1 MKSFLTSLFILFT
14 VGVFAQLKVPQPS
27 PFSTVK
33 QVVGLTDVEVAYSRP
48 SAKGRKVF
56 GDLVPFDQIWRTGA
70 NKATQLSF
78 STEVTINNTKI
89 AAGNYSLFTIPGK
102 GEWTIIINKE
112 TELWGTDGLDETMNV
127 VKFKT
132 KANSLGDKVETFT
145 INFKNLTA
153 TGAEISISWENTEVS
168 FGISVDSEAAA
179 WASIESEIKAAE
191 SSWKVYYRAA
201 DYAANTGKNL
211 DQALEWT
218 KKALEIEEYW
228 YTYNVQ
234 SKVYAA
240 MGDYKNAIKSL
251 QKSIDL
257 GKKIEGWG
265 YADML
270 NKQMED
276 YKSKSK

>member
-1 MKSFLTSLFILFT
+1 MLSI
-14 VGVFAQLKVPQPS
+14 GVFAQLKVPQPS
-27 PFSTVK
+27 PLSTVK
-33 QVVGLTDVEVAYSRP
+33 QVVGLTDVEVTYSRP
-48 SAKGRKVF
+48 STKGRKIF
-56 GDLVPFDQIWRTGA
+56 GDLVPFDQVWRTGA

-89 AAGNYSLFTIPGK
+89 PAGSYSLFTIPGK
-102 GEWTIIINKE
+102 TEWTFIINKE
-112 TELWGTDGLDETMNV
+112 TELWGADGLEDAKNV

-132 KANSLGDKVETFT
+132 KTNSLGDKVETFT
-145 INFKNLTA
+145 INFKNLTSSSA
-153 TGAEISISWENTEVS
+153 DLSLTWENTEVS
-168 FGISVDSEAAA
+168 FAITVDSEAAA

-191 SSWKVYYRAA
+191 KSWTVYYRAA
-201 DYAANTGKNL
+201 DYAASTGKNL

-218 KKALEIEEYW
+218 KKALEKEEYW

-257 GKKIEGWG
+257 GKKIKDWNYG
-265 YADML
+265 DTL

-276 YKSKSK
+276 YKSKGK